1 METCRLIRPIKVHPP
16 RRSLDG
22 TRSGRTRCRTENHPI
37 SSLLNLSTRR
47 RGDVETQPK
56 LLLACAKT
64 RTRSRVRG
72 GGGPKGPDR
81 TGPPTTWAAQEETV
95 GHQKPRPRDIAPT
108 PFCDPE
114 LPVVHEVAATFWA
127 PSNHRGGT
135 KSDLVVPRR
144 MEPAVESAPAVC
156 LCRAAHHFSP
166 QRSLLLGMTL
176 CSCVWTSPHAT
187 RHNPDNSA
195 PARLPVIPYLDAVD
209 TIPAFNVLGHDVI

>member
-16 RRSLDG
+16 GRSLDG
-22 TRSGRTRCRTENHPI
+22 THSGRTRCRTENHPI

-47 RGDVETQPK
+47 RGDVETRPK
-56 LLLACAKT
+56 LLLALREDKNEKQ
-64 RTRSRVRG
+64 SRG

-81 TGPPTTWAAQEETV
+81 TGPPTTCAAQEKTV
-95 GHQKPRPRDIAPT
+95 GHQEPRPRDIAPT

-114 LPVVHEVAATFWA
+114 LPVVHEVTATFWA

-135 KSDLVVPRR
+135 GSDLVVPRR
-144 MEPAVESAPAVC
+144 MEPPVESAPAVC

-187 RHNPDNSA
+187 RHNPEILH
-195 PARLPVIPYLDAVD
+195 RLACPSFHNLDAVG
-209 TIPAFNVLGHDVI
+209 TIPAFNVLGLDAI